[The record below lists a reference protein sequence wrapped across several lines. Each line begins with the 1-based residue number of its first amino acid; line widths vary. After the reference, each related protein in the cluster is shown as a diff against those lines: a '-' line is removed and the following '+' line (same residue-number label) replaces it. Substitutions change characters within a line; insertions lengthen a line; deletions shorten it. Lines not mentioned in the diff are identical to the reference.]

1 MWCVDRSYLVSVD
14 FTVFDSIGNISCED
28 LLENCND
35 NQRNQQIQLMKY
47 IYLWLLY
54 LQSTGNAVALSHSH
68 PFLAKTNALYISC
81 IFLTIGEISY
91 INL

>member
-47 IYLWLLY
+47 IYISGCCICSVRATLWLCHIRIL
-54 LQSTGNAVALSHSH
+54 
-68 PFLAKTNALYISC
+68 F
-81 IFLTIGEISY
+81 
-91 INL
+91 

>member
-35 NQRNQQIQLMKY
+35 NQRNQQIQLMN
-47 IYLWLLY
+47 I
-54 LQSTGNAVALSHSH
+54 
-68 PFLAKTNALYISC
+68 YISLVAVFAVYGQC
-81 IFLTIGEISY
+81 CGFVTFASFFS
-91 INL
+91 